1 MSVLKKLAGQTA
13 VYGVSSILGRLLNYL
28 LVPLYTGL
36 FTTYEYGIVSEF
48 YAYVAFLVVLLTF
61 GLETT
66 FFRFVNKSND
76 PEKTFN
82 QIFSL
87 VIVINGVFL
96 ILVLLFSQAIA
107 NWMLFPEYSNFVVW
121 FAFILVFDSSSSM
134 LMAKLRHQENAKKF
148 AIIQFASIG
157 LNILLNLIF
166 LLYAKQAV
174 DAGETDGIAALI
186 YSPAIGIGYIFI
198 ANLASSL
205 LKPLLLYKELSAYKF
220 TLDKSQSKALLIFAL
235 PLAIAGFAGIVN
247 ETIDRL
253 LIKRILLKDGLE
265 YAESQLGIYSA
276 NYKLSI
282 LITLFIQAF
291 RYAAEPFFFAQEKNE
306 DRAKVY
312 AKVMNYFVITV
323 TSIFL
328 IVSLNLEIF
337 KWFIPNEAYWE
348 GLVVVPILLLANV
361 FLGIYFN
368 QSIWYKL
375 ADKPKFGAYIAVGGA
390 IVTIVLNV
398 VTIPYLGY
406 VGSAWTT
413 LIVYFGMCIASWY
426 FGQKHYPIK
435 YNIRKVLLYLFSS
448 IVLVVLGLILSFESF
463 VLTFSLHFILIC
475 IFIGIVLF
483 IERPFKKARNV

>member
-1 MSVLKKLAGQTA
+1 
-13 VYGVSSILGRLLNYL
+13 
-28 LVPLYTGL
+28 
-36 FTTYEYGIVSEF
+36 
-48 YAYVAFLVVLLTF
+48 
-61 GLETT
+61 
-66 FFRFVNKSND
+66 
-76 PEKTFN
+76 
-82 QIFSL
+82 
-87 VIVINGVFL
+87 
-96 ILVLLFSQAIA
+96 
-107 NWMLFPEYSNFVVW
+107 
-121 FAFILVFDSSSSM
+121 
-134 LMAKLRHQENAKKF
+134 
-148 AIIQFASIG
+148 
-157 LNILLNLIF
+157 
-166 LLYAKQAV
+166 
-174 DAGETDGIAALI
+174 
-186 YSPAIGIGYIFI
+186 
-198 ANLASSL
+198 
-205 LKPLLLYKELSAYKF
+205 
-220 TLDKSQSKALLIFAL
+220 
-235 PLAIAGFAGIVN
+235 
-247 ETIDRL
+247 
-253 LIKRILLKDGLE
+253 
-265 YAESQLGIYSA
+265 
-276 NYKLSI
+276 
-282 LITLFIQAF
+282 
-291 RYAAEPFFFAQEKNE
+291 
-306 DRAKVY
+306 
-312 AKVMNYFVITV
+312 MNYFVITV